1 MTLLSIFNIGFSIII
16 AATLFIAYAG
26 FLKNINKSW
35 LALSSGSLLLSGLAC
50 AQYVHYVFFTQ
61 GIAPMETTFYRFLIL
76 MMPSMFYFFSRSILF
91 PEQAPKA
98 LDALHLLPIAAA
110 FIAPRVVAIP
120 LAFLIGMFYTLWIA
134 RIVHRLMSY
143 RKRFNLVLV
152 FYGFCTII
160 AITSL
165 ALGISVA
172 RTDSAYFYY
181 FYCNGIGLGFAAV
194 VATLVIFPT
203 ILDEIN
209 EVVQLSYSVTT
220 LGNVDLK
227 QSLQKLESLMN
238 ADKLYQNENLSL
250 SALAEAM
257 QLSSHQL
264 SELINTQFDISF
276 SQYIRQQ
283 RIEAAQ
289 QLLVNEPKSSV
300 LSIGME
306 VGFKSQS
313 NFYAAFKEIAGESP
327 GSYRKNPKK

>member
-16 AATLFIAYAG
+16 AATLFFSYAF
-26 FLKNINKSW
+26 FLNNINKSW
-35 LALSSGSLLLSGLAC
+35 LAISSCALLLGGLGA
-50 AQYVHYVFFTQ
+50 AQYCHYVLLT
-61 GIAPMETTFYRFLIL
+61 GGEPPMQSTFYRLLIL
-76 MMPSMFYFFSRSILF
+76 MMPSMFFFFSRAILF
-91 PEQAPKA
+91 PEQNPK
-98 LDALHLLPIAAA
+98 LIDALHLLPITAA
-110 FIAPRVVAIP
+110 FIAPRIIAIP
-120 LAFLIGMFYTLWIA
+120 LAFIIGMLYTLWIA
-134 RIVHRLMSY
+134 RIVYRLMTY
-143 RKRFNLVLV
+143 RKRFDLVLA
-152 FYGFCTII
+152 FYGFCTVI
-160 AITSL
+160 AITSVV
-165 ALGISVA
+165 LGISVA

-194 VATLVIFPT
+194 VATLIIFPN
-203 ILDEIN
+203 ILDELSEI
-209 EVVQLSYSVTT
+209 VQLSYANST
-220 LGNVDLK
+220 LGTIDIK
-227 QSLQKLESLMN
+227 ASLTQLEHLMN

-257 QLSSHQL
+257 ELSSHQL
-264 SELINTQFDISF
+264 SELINTRFDISF

>member
-134 RIVHRLMSY
+134 RIVYRLMSY
-143 RKRFNLVLV
+143 RKRFNLVLA
-152 FYGFCTII
+152 FYGFCTVI

-172 RTDSAYFYY
+172 KSDSAYFYY

-203 ILDEIN
+203 VLDEIT
-209 EVVQLSYSVTT
+209 EVVQLSYSNST
-220 LGNVDLK
+220 LGNIDVPE
-227 QSLQKLESLMN
+227 SLQKLEALMN
-238 ADKLYQNENLSL
+238 ADRLYQNESLSL

-257 QLSSHQL
+257 EISGHQL
-264 SELINTQFDISF
+264 SELINSQYDISF

-283 RIEAAQ
+283 RVEAAK
-289 QLLVNEPKSSV
+289 QLLINEPKSSV

-327 GSYRKNPKK
+327 GSYRKTPKK